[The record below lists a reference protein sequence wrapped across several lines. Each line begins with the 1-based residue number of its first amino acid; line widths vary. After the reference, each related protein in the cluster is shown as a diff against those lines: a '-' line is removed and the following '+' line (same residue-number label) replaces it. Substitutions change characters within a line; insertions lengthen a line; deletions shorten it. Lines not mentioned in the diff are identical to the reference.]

1 MKSIARS
8 GQKTPETGKRGSVA
22 SRSYAAVYILKGSN
36 AMSEENGLFAK
47 TDEAKSALSDKV
59 QETDEEKYL
68 IFRSSNI
75 LYALSTAYVIE
86 ILNNVTITRIPMVPD
101 YIAGVINL
109 RGAIVPIVDFR
120 LLLGRIPE
128 EESCV
133 IILNIR
139 ETSVGIVVDSVDQMV
154 DISRSAILPVPSQN
168 EHRLVSGMC
177 TVPGG
182 VSTIMI
188 LDGEAL
194 EHIHE

>member
-1 MKSIARS
+1 
-8 GQKTPETGKRGSVA
+8 
-22 SRSYAAVYILKGSN
+22 
-36 AMSEENGLFAK
+36 MSDENGLFAK
-47 TDEAKSALSDKV
+47 TDEAKTALSDKV

-75 LYALSTAYVIE
+75 LYALSTTYVIE
-86 ILNNVTITRIPMVPD
+86 ILNNVTITHIPMVPD

-120 LLLGRIPE
+120 LLLGRIPD

-133 IILNIR
+133 IILNIK
-139 ETSVGIVVDSVDQMV
+139 ETSMGIVVDGVDQMV
-154 DISRSAILPVPSQN
+154 DISHSAILPVPSQN
-168 EHRLVSGMC
+168 EHKLVSGMC

-194 EHIHE
+194 EHVHE

>member
-1 MKSIARS
+1 MGFGCARPLHES
-8 GQKTPETGKRGSVA
+8 CRRPRTAYRNICGKEVTP
-22 SRSYAAVYILKGSN
+22 
-36 AMSEENGLFAK
+36 MSEENGLFAK

-59 QETDEEKYL
+59 QESDEEKYL

-75 LYALSTAYVIE
+75 LYALSTTYVVE
-86 ILNNVTITRIPMVPD
+86 ILNNVSITRIPMVPD

-133 IILNIR
+133 IILNIK

-194 EHIHE
+194 GHVHE